1 MGLILHPPG
10 PESPAPSRPTGTG
23 GAEIF
28 LPLERGPGV
37 RSRASHIR
45 PRTFSNYF
53 ASKEAAIVWP
63 TTLRAARLADSLAD
77 RPQAEPLGDALVAAV
92 AGLYGHSDTDG
103 LPADW
108 LGEFRVLVASE
119 PALHGEYLKATAAAE
134 RALAASYG

>member
-1 MGLILHPPG
+1 MSSTQTPGNAPVRRRDLQKEQTRLDLALAAFDPAKDQGLATTRVPQI
-10 PESPAPSRPTGTG
+10 A
-23 GAEIF
+23 AAV
-28 LPLERGPGV
+28 GV
-37 RSRASHIR
+37 S
-45 PRTFSNYF
+45 PRTFNNYF

-119 PALHGEYLKATAAAE
+119 PALH
-134 RALAASYG
+134 